1 MTAAKARA
9 FWKKLSLKAHPDKG
23 GDPALFRE
31 MTDAKEKWEDLVKTE
46 AQSGRPSTPAAA
58 SQQTETNQEE
68 APTMASETETP
79 METTEEEGIG
89 VDLARPEDIAPA
101 AHPEVVPCW

>member
-46 AQSGRPSTPAAA
+46 AHGFGSAARVGPGNLGGRVGNIRSRGRVPGSFDAFT
-58 SQQTETNQEE
+58 
-68 APTMASETETP
+68 
-79 METTEEEGIG
+79 
-89 VDLARPEDIAPA
+89 ARRSK
-101 AHPEVVPCW
+101 C